1 MFRGYRLYLSKILL
15 EYRYE
20 KIMAVFFCFLTLP
33 SLGFG
38 NASNC
43 HFKNIL
49 DLLNQVYD
57 NYKWQF

>member
-1 MFRGYRLYLSKILL
+1 LYLSKILL